1 MPKLTY
7 AFQGNTLVSELGP
20 KAVTV
25 GRSSTNDVCIPDGG
39 ISRSH
44 ASFTPT
50 PAGWEVRDLGS
61 SNGTFVN
68 GKRIQAQVLRHG
80 DRVKLNQ
87 LEILFEDAVVPPPP
101 PPPPKPKAVAPPP
114 PPPPPEPEP
123 ELSNAT
129 RALSPAE
136 VADLLRK
143 VRQPEAES
151 STKRLD
157 PSEVMETL
165 KRLRAAAAGAGP
177 APAAPPQAPPVE
189 EGPGATKAISADE
202 LKEAWKALK
211 AAPPPVPAPAPAPA
225 PAAAPKTTEEMLAR
239 VALFAGVA
247 PPMLKLIGE
256 ESQFHVFG
264 PRAVI
269 CREGEYTA
277 DFYVLLSGLIGVYK
291 AEATMGGKNLH
302 LASLPPGSFFGEM
315 SCMSHAPR
323 SATVICESD
332 VVAVSIPRHTFLKVY
347 ADKKSASFKDI
358 IDKSYRERALRNHLA
373 SLAIF
378 RGLDPKILARVG
390 EKAEL
395 LIAEKGT
402 VIAGDAKP
410 ADGVYLVRTGHA
422 KLVSRPGPGEETLG
436 WFCENAFFGVKTVVD
451 DVPAGTSMIA
461 VDRMD
466 LVRVPHAALD
476 VLVKEFPALLQSIL
490 DNSASAGRAAEAG
503 EVLTAD
509 EAEARRRAREIG
521 GKGEV
526 IKAGDALVIDMS
538 KCTRCNMCVEGC
550 VEAHD
555 DRIPRIGKRGMQ
567 YGDLLLT
574 SSCYNCK
581 VPDCML
587 ACKFGAIRRDRK
599 GQVQIDSDACT
610 GCALCEPAC
619 PYGTI
624 HMQSLVGG
632 DGISTKAS
640 AGPVKDLLR
649 SLPLVGKLLW
659 KGKEIPVKTGEAVP
673 AAPAAA
679 APAEKGERKKLR
691 QAVKCDLCAGRSD
704 MACIASCPCGAIER
718 IDPTHLLSG

>member
-1 MPKLTY
+1 
-7 AFQGNTLVSELGP
+7 
-20 KAVTV
+20 
-25 GRSSTNDVCIPDGG
+25 
-39 ISRSH
+39 
-44 ASFTPT
+44 
-50 PAGWEVRDLGS
+50 
-61 SNGTFVN
+61 
-68 GKRIQAQVLRHG
+68 
-80 DRVKLNQ
+80 
-87 LEILFEDAVVPPPP
+87 
-101 PPPPKPKAVAPPP
+101 
-114 PPPPPEPEP
+114 
-123 ELSNAT
+123 
-129 RALSPAE
+129 
-136 VADLLRK
+136 
-143 VRQPEAES
+143 
-151 STKRLD
+151 
-157 PSEVMETL
+157 
-165 KRLRAAAAGAGP
+165 
-177 APAAPPQAPPVE
+177 
-189 EGPGATKAISADE
+189 
-202 LKEAWKALK
+202 
-211 AAPPPVPAPAPAPA
+211 
-225 PAAAPKTTEEMLAR
+225 MLAR

-256 ESQFHVFG
+256 ESEFHVFG

-291 AEATMGGKNLH
+291 ADTSQGGKAIH

-323 SATVICESD
+323 SASVLCESD

-347 ADKKSASFKDI
+347 ADKKSAAFKDI

-373 SLAIF
+373 SLVIF
-378 RGLDPKILARVG
+378 RGLDPRILAKVG

-395 LIAEKGT
+395 LIAEKNT

-410 ADGVYLVRTGHA
+410 ADGIFLVRTGHA

-436 WFCENAFFGVKTVVD
+436 WFCENSFFGTRTVVE

-466 LVRVPHAALD
+466 LVRVPAAALD
-476 VLVKEFPALLQSIL
+476 ALVKEFPELLKSLQE
-490 DNSASAGRAAEAG
+490 NSASAGRAAEAG
-503 EVLTAD
+503 EVVTAE

-550 VEAHD
+550 VEAHE

-567 YGDLLLT
+567 YGELLLT

-599 GQVQIDSDACT
+599 GQVQVDSDVCT

-632 DGISTKAS
+632 EGVSTKAS
-640 AGPVKDLLR
+640 AGPVKNLLQ

-659 KGKEIPVKTGEAVP
+659 RGKAIPAHTGAITPELPPGA
-673 AAPAAA
+673 AAPTAP

-691 QAVKCDLCAGRSD
+691 QAVKCDLCSGRSD

-718 IDPTHLLSG
+718 IDPSHLLARQA